1 MSVQIEP
8 SEVLS
13 FKRPLTRATKETLT
27 IRNTSEQDIAFKVKT
42 TAPKLYCVRP
52 NSGKVPAYEEL
63 QVQVMLQPFKEEP
76 PVGTKCKDKFLVQT
90 VSLVGELKAM
100 ELQDIWPHVESN
112 AKDLVE
118 QIKLR
123 CAFVDSQ
130 SSNEVYETD
139 RSINESSIETTTV
152 SKEIEEGEVITD
164 ELTRL
169 RLELDAYKNEVEA
182 LRCRAPDAPTK
193 KLDIDMKVNIPVAII
208 IAIVSFLLSYLL
220 FGRS

>member
-1 MSVQIEP
+1 MSVVLEP
-8 SEVLS
+8 SEVLC
-13 FKRPLTRATKETLT
+13 FKRPLTRATKEVLN
-27 IRNTSEQDIAFKVKT
+27 IRNTSDQDIAFKVKT

-52 NSGKVPAYEEL
+52 NSGTVPANSEL

-90 VSLVGELKAM
+90 VSLVGELKS
-100 ELQDIWPHVESN
+100 LDLPDLWPHVETN

-123 CAFVDSQ
+123 CAYIDVAEN
-130 SSNEVYETD
+130 NEQT
-139 RSINESSIETTTV
+139 NESAPVVREVSID
-152 SKEIEEGEVITD
+152 SKELEEGEVTD
-164 ELTRL
+164 EVARL
-169 RLELDAYKNEVEA
+169 QLELDAYKNEVEA

-193 KLDIDMKVNIPVAII
+193 AVDPAKLSYGLAII
-208 IAIVSFLLSYLL
+208 AAIVSFILSYLL